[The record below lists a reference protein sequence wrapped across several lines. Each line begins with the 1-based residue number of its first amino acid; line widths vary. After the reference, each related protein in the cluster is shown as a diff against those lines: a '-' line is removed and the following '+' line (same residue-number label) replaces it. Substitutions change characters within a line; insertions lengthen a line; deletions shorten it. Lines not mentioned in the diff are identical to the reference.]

1 MSFLSIGLSDVTI
14 LGVFS
19 TALPGTFVIP
29 RTVNATAIFFKEP
42 DSILTSRQSHYTNSN
57 HRACKKTTIPL
68 GKIKRRFQP
77 ILDKI
82 SKITRPISKI
92 KSRVYQ
98 KIGIAG
104 TGVFVSAPTP
114 AAAADESRC
123 EYVPA
128 TEAAEPAA
136 CPKSAENYKI

>member
-1 MSFLSIGLSDVTI
+1 MNSPKWSWLHLYIDLYGLEIPERLILSSDV
-14 LGVFS
+14 VFWRLS
-19 TALPGTFVIP
+19 L
-29 RTVNATAIFFKEP
+29 
-42 DSILTSRQSHYTNSN
+42 
-57 HRACKKTTIPL
+57 
-68 GKIKRRFQP
+68 
-77 ILDKI
+77 
-82 SKITRPISKI
+82 
-92 KSRVYQ
+92 YQ

-114 AAAADESRC
+114 AAAADERRC